1 MKLLITTLIIF
12 TFITTSSIYA
22 NETDLVNSYTEACNN
37 GDVNSCNNLANI
49 YSSGLL
55 DVDIDYTNAFEL
67 YSFTCDRNSFTGC
80 VNLAGMYAE
89 GEGVKQNYKKA
100 IRIYSDACETSIGT
114 YGCVELGRIY
124 LNNEAVDIDYEKALR
139 LFKMSCNSDDSDCI
153 DYSQLYDKLC
163 VTNPQP
169 FCPKS
174 KY

>member
-1 MKLLITTLIIF
+1 MKIFATLLITFI
-12 TFITTSSIYA
+12 FITTSLLFA
-22 NETDLVNSYTEACNN
+22 DQTDLINSYTN
-37 GDVNSCNNLANI
+37 GCDKGIVDNCNNLANI

-55 DVDIDYTNAFEL
+55 DVDINYTKAFEL

-124 LNNEAVDIDYEKALR
+124 LNNEAVDIDYEKALQ

-163 VTNPQP
+163 VTNPKP